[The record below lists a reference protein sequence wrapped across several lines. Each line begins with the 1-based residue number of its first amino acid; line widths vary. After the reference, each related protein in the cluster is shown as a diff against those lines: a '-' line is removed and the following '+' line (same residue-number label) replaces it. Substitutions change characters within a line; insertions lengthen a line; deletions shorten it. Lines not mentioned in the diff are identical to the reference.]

1 MSAPAAVHSNWA
13 SLVHPNG
20 DPIRLNHQDFL
31 AIDRDGDA
39 TYDPIYRPQAL
50 YNRVINGF
58 HANNEAFLLQEV
70 ATNLPIY
77 RPDAGPTDFH
87 LHLPPGGFQLV
98 LVTSG
103 LFTFDY
109 DGLMHYVGPGAL
121 ILQSAIVHRQSS
133 YSWSGL
139 STEANLKTPQT
150 VVPDP
155 LSMGYSGKFIEAF
168 ITEPTTFP
176 NPTVVHSDEI
186 DEAETP
192 GLAWSHPFHDR
203 PHDAG
208 FWFQDPLS
216 LDALYRPLPAGVV
229 NSPMPVHVRDLGI
242 EAMNAAD
249 RGGIDAAQEDAAGFR
264 TGAGA
269 QQQAVEGN
277 EVEDLHG
284 GFLDRLAPRNLL
296 GRFAFIEHPGHDLPA
311 PGMAAGGKGAGPEL
325 ADQDDLVADRVV
337 GQHGRGLAALEDLS
351 AELTAHAAPV
361 EALTEEVASQAEVAL
376 EGHGAFDEF
385 GFFTGQG
392 HRGHDAHSTSEKGP
406 LPLENGPK
414 LAPEVGIEPTAGRLT
429 VACSTA
435 ELLRNKTR
443 RDGGNS
449 AAKARSCDR
458 ACRLMQDLSL
468 VHSWRPGPESNRPG
482 RICSPLHSRF
492 ATGPHESARCYTH
505 GVTNRSSRAR
515 RRDL

>member
-176 NPTVVHSDEI
+176 NPTVVPSDEI

-216 LDALYRPLPAGVV
+216 LDALYRPLPAGIV

-242 EAMNAAD
+242 EAPSGHLVTGHIIATDPRGQSLLPKSASPVAD
-249 RGGIDAAQEDAAGFR
+249 VAGLEKGEVVVYRVIRGTAEFKDGAGRVFELATGDSVTAGKKSATLIGLGENTQLLRLGLLKGMDNLCRWTAAQRDEID
-264 TGAGA
+264 
-269 QQQAVEGN
+269 
-277 EVEDLHG
+277 
-284 GFLDRLAPRNLL
+284 
-296 GRFAFIEHPGHDLPA
+296 
-311 PGMAAGGKGAGPEL
+311 
-325 ADQDDLVADRVV
+325 
-337 GQHGRGLAALEDLS
+337 GLA
-351 AELTAHAAPV
+351 
-361 EALTEEVASQAEVAL
+361 
-376 EGHGAFDEF
+376 
-385 GFFTGQG
+385 
-392 HRGHDAHSTSEKGP
+392 
-406 LPLENGPK
+406 
-414 LAPEVGIEPTAGRLT
+414 
-429 VACSTA
+429 
-435 ELLRNKTR
+435 
-443 RDGGNS
+443 
-449 AAKARSCDR
+449 
-458 ACRLMQDLSL
+458 
-468 VHSWRPGPESNRPG
+468 G
-482 RICSPLHSRF
+482 RIITRKDPRPQRTQGKPVGYLY
-492 ATGPHESARCYTH
+492 E
-505 GVTNRSSRAR
+505 
-515 RRDL
+515 